1 MFDVIIVFASSL
13 QDLDL
18 TCVKTQLEN
27 RDVDQSNS
35 SGKISK
41 STRILSTWILRTT
54 GLRLTIGVLYAS

>member
-13 QDLDL
+13 HDPDL

-35 SGKISK
+35 SEKISK
-41 STRILSTWILRTT
+41 STRISSTWILRTT
-54 GLRLTIGVLYAS
+54 GLRLTIGVL